1 MIEITSEEAQKRLE
15 RSEPLPEIINGT
27 SWKGNGSVISSERAP
42 VKRLDDESRL
52 LIGTLGQFQSHTRIA
67 KEFGLNNARV
77 HHLANGLIHSGDD
90 KAAYK
95 DPEFCKKLE
104 EAKGGVAALALD
116 KLIGSLGLI
125 THDKLDK
132 VPVKELTEI
141 TKDLSVVV
149 RNVSGSG
156 QEGKTNVAQ
165 VILFA
170 PKTRSEETYDTMEVV
185 AQVVR

>member
-15 RSEPLPEIINGT
+15 RSEPLPEIIHGT
-27 SWKGNGSVISSERAP
+27 SWKGNGSVIPSERAP

-52 LIGTLGQFQSHTRIA
+52 LLGTLAQFQSHTKLA
-67 KEFGLNNARV
+67 NEFDLNKARV
-77 HHLANGLIHSGDD
+77 HHIANGFIHSGDD

-95 DPEFCKKLE
+95 DVDFCKKLE

-125 THDKLDK
+125 NHEKLDK
-132 VPVKELTEI
+132 LPVADLVTV

-149 RNVSGSG
+149 RNVTG
-156 QEGKTNVAQ
+156 QAGENKPNIAQ
-165 VILFA
+165 VIFFA
-170 PKTRSEETYDTMEVV
+170 PKTREEKSYDSIEVA